1 MNTYLRLLKFVRPHR
16 GVLVLA
22 AVCMLASALFD
33 GVSLGMLVPLADRV
47 LNNKEIIV
55 TDTPLPPIIKDT
67 IARIN
72 ATPPL
77 TLLNIMAALILVLFL
92 FKGIF
97 LFLQSYLMTDVS
109 QRVIRDARNSLYRKF
124 QSLSLDYFT
133 QARTGTLISRITND
147 VSIIQN
153 SISEGLT
160 DLIYQSLRII
170 LFALI
175 VFFINWRLAIISLI
189 LLPLISF
196 PILRIGKRLRKI
208 STRAQEK
215 AAEINSTLY
224 ETISGIRI
232 VKAFSMEDYEINKF
246 ERQNKGFYKI
256 SMKSVKRMIAIA
268 PLTEFIGTVGGV
280 VVLVLGG
287 KEVIKGTV
295 SFGIFVLFLAA
306 LLSLIKPFKRLS
318 KVHAINQQALA
329 AAVRIFE
336 ILDLQPSIKE
346 KEDARILPKMN
357 RDIKFQGVHFKY
369 NNEEIA
375 LKNIDLEVRVGE
387 VVALV
392 GPSGVGKT
400 TLVNLIPRFYDP
412 TEGKITIDGYDLRDA
427 TVKSLRDQIGIV
439 SQEMVLFN
447 DTVKANI
454 AYGRIDAREEEIIQ
468 TARLAN
474 AHDFIVQMPQGYDTM
489 IGERGFRLSGGQ
501 RQRLAIARALLKN
514 PPILILDEATSQLD
528 TESEIL
534 VQEAI
539 EQLMRNRTVFVIAHR
554 LSTVRGAD
562 KIIVL
567 DNNEIV
573 EVGAHEQ
580 LMTKAGA
587 YRTLYE
593 LQFREPR

>member
-1 MNTYLRLLKFVRPHR
+1 MNTYFRLLKFARAHL

-22 AVCMLASALFD
+22 AICMLISTLFD
-33 GVSLGMLVPLADRV
+33 GVSLGLLVPLADRV
-47 LNNKEIIV
+47 LNNKEIII
-55 TDTPLPPIIKDT
+55 TNTSLPPTVEDMITKV
-67 IARIN
+67 N

-77 TLLNIMAALILVLFL
+77 TLLNIMVVVILVLFL

-160 DLIYQSLRII
+160 DLIYQSFRII
-170 LFALI
+170 LFTLI
-175 VFFINWRLAIISLI
+175 AFFIHWRLAIISLV

-196 PILRIGKRLRKI
+196 PILRIGKMLRKI

-215 AAEINSTLY
+215 MAEINSTLY

-232 VKAFSMEDYEINKF
+232 VKAFSMEDYEIDKF
-246 ERQNKGFYKI
+246 EHQNKDFYKI

-268 PLTEFIGTVGGV
+268 PLTEFIGTLGGV
-280 VVLVLGG
+280 IVLVLGG
-287 KEVIKGTV
+287 REVIKGTV
-295 SFGIFVLFLAA
+295 SFGIFILFLGA

-318 KVHAINQQALA
+318 RVYTINQQALA

-336 ILDLQPSIKE
+336 ILDLRPSIKE
-346 KEDARILPKMN
+346 KKSAPILPRINK
-357 RDIKFQGVHFKY
+357 DIQFQGVYFKY
-369 NNEEIA
+369 DEEIV
-375 LKNIDLEVRVGE
+375 LKNISFEVRVGE

-400 TLVNLIPRFYDP
+400 TLINLIPRFYDP
-412 TEGKITIDGYDLRDA
+412 TEGRITIDGYDLREVA
-427 TVKSLRDQIGIV
+427 LKSLRDQIGIV
-439 SQEMVLFN
+439 SQETVLFH

-454 AYGRIDAREEEIIQ
+454 AYGRIGASEGEIVQ
-468 TARLAN
+468 AARLAN
-474 AHDFIVQMPQGYDTM
+474 AHNFIVQMPQGYNTI

-501 RQRLAIARALLKN
+501 RQRLAIGRALLKN

-534 VQEAI
+534 VQGAI
-539 EQLMRNRTVFVIAHR
+539 EQLMKNRTVFVIAHR
-554 LSTVRGAD
+554 LSTVRSAD

-573 EVGAHEQ
+573 EIGTHEE
-580 LMTKAGA
+580 LILKGGV
-587 YRTLYE
+587 YRRLYE
-593 LQFREPR
+593 AQFHE